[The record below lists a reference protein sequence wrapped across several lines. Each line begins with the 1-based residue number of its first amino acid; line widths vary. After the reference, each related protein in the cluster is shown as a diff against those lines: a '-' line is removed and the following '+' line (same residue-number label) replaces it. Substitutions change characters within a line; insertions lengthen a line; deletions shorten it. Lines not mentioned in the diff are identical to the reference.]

1 MREAIAVQ
9 MEQSQKT
16 PVIALL
22 GQPNSGK
29 STLFNALTGS
39 RQRVGNW
46 PGKTVE
52 KKEGRFIRDGQSYVV
67 ADLPGSYSLSAN
79 SEEERITREYIA
91 QKKADLVCILAD
103 ASQLERSLYMLADYA
118 GMDTPAILLVNLMDI
133 ATEQGKKIDTQR
145 MESRL
150 GIPVVPFVA
159 ADKKGYAAFYEAV
172 DRALERKTKI
182 KTEVLESR
190 YRACGEGH
198 YEKILSLLPVE
209 GIAGYTP
216 LWLTVKLIEG
226 DPLIRS
232 IVTEHLQKEEKEAL
246 LAQLET
252 MQNGALLTGDGKF
265 QWIEELLSGAVQ
277 GKEKKTVRSR
287 WEKLATGTRSGKWI
301 AIGLL
306 FLGLIASFL
315 PATPIMLLGQSL
327 IKLGPGL
334 QEGLLS
340 IGLPFILVRFLI
352 DVVLNTFSFAV
363 SMIGFVFGVNFVFGL
378 IEEIGYMARVS
389 YVFDDTMSKFG
400 LQGKSVMPILVSFGC
415 TIGGAAGTRVLDN
428 WGQKV
433 LTIALAWAVPCAA
446 TWTIVPYLSSLYFG
460 KAGPLIVI
468 SVFLVAAMH
477 MVLTAKV
484 FGPRL
489 VKEEKSGMMMELP
502 PYHKPKWGAL
512 LRSITVRT
520 GEIFRKA
527 VRVIFMVS
535 FLFWLITYTPNGA
548 PETTLLYQFGRAI
561 EPVTRLFGLTW
572 QTFLAFLSSA
582 VSKEAALGVLSSL
595 YVGGGSIFASTLS
608 GGGAGPSPNLGEIL
622 KASITQA
629 QALAFIFAVTFNVPC
644 LMALTSTYQET
655 RSWKWTLRIALYY
668 MGMSLLI
675 AFIAYRVGLL
685 FFG

>member
-1 MREAIAVQ
+1 
-9 MEQSQKT
+9 
-16 PVIALL
+16 
-22 GQPNSGK
+22 
-29 STLFNALTGS
+29 
-39 RQRVGNW
+39 
-46 PGKTVE
+46 
-52 KKEGRFIRDGQSYVV
+52 
-67 ADLPGSYSLSAN
+67 
-79 SEEERITREYIA
+79 
-91 QKKADLVCILAD
+91 
-103 ASQLERSLYMLADYA
+103 
-118 GMDTPAILLVNLMDI
+118 
-133 ATEQGKKIDTQR
+133 
-145 MESRL
+145 
-150 GIPVVPFVA
+150 
-159 ADKKGYAAFYEAV
+159 
-172 DRALERKTKI
+172 
-182 KTEVLESR
+182 
-190 YRACGEGH
+190 
-198 YEKILSLLPVE
+198 
-209 GIAGYTP
+209 
-216 LWLTVKLIEG
+216 
-226 DPLIRS
+226 
-232 IVTEHLQKEEKEAL
+232 
-246 LAQLET
+246 
-252 MQNGALLTGDGKF
+252 
-265 QWIEELLSGAVQ
+265 
-277 GKEKKTVRSR
+277 
-287 WEKLATGTRSGKWI
+287 
-301 AIGLL
+301 
-306 FLGLIASFL
+306 
-315 PATPIMLLGQSL
+315 
-327 IKLGPGL
+327 
-334 QEGLLS
+334 
-340 IGLPFILVRFLI
+340 
-352 DVVLNTFSFAV
+352 
-363 SMIGFVFGVNFVFGL
+363 
-378 IEEIGYMARVS
+378 
-389 YVFDDTMSKFG
+389 
-400 LQGKSVMPILVSFGC
+400 
-415 TIGGAAGTRVLDN
+415 
-428 WGQKV
+428 
-433 LTIALAWAVPCAA
+433 
-446 TWTIVPYLSSLYFG
+446 VPYLSSLYFG

-548 PETTLLYQFGRAI
+548 SETTLLYQFGRAI